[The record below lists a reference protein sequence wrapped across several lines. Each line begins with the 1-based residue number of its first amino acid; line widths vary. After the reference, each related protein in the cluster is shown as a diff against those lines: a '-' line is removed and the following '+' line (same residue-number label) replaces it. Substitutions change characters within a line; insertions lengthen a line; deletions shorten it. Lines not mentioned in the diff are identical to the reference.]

1 MWIETF
7 KLGLAGREKD
17 FAQNPSELTWHDE
30 EISVVERNLKGKK
43 SKIVKR
49 VYPVITL
56 TIPYADITELNFLN
70 SMKNDRSDFK
80 KLLVNDEFK
89 IVDEVR
95 ISETKSIVYLNDSP
109 RADITIL
116 GVWLFDDIEHAGT
129 NYYIGGAFIE
139 SEGRLT
145 LGVQLPSA
153 STKVLI
159 NYLYKGWTV
168 DITNVTPSFTS
179 ENPLTTSVS
188 VEMEGV

>member
-109 RADITIL
+109 RADIIIL
-116 GVWLFDDIEHAGT
+116 GVWLFEDAGHAGT
-129 NYYIGGAFIE
+129 NYYTGGAFVEADGKI
-139 SEGRLT
+139 T
-145 LGVQLPSA
+145 LGSQLPTTF
-153 STKVLI
+153 TKVLI
-159 NYLYKGWTV
+159 DYTYKGWAV
-168 DITNVTPSFTS
+168 DIINVTPSFTD
-179 ENPLTTSVS
+179 ENPMTTSIS
-188 VEMEGV
+188 VEMEGI